1 MRGGGEESAGN
12 GEMSESHPALDVQSD
27 AERAPL
33 RLRHIPNAV
42 SAVALFGARLLT
54 AVLQLRY
61 VDTYWGGGYTGLNAL
76 SNQVLLYVMLLE
88 LGLSQSAITLLYE
101 PILTGNHARVS
112 GLVGALRRDVRL
124 LAGAGSLIIF
134 PVLFTY
140 ARFIHGSLRYSTVAL
155 TLALIAFTGLLQLA
169 AIHFQ
174 VYLNAAER
182 LDKVNYTFAAGYLLK
197 TGIGL
202 PLAIHFHDYLWLP
215 ATIAALTLG
224 EFAALRFSFHRECPD
239 FRPHGWR
246 EHVRD
251 LRGRA
256 KYALIQRAAGV
267 AYYQSD
273 FIILSVTT
281 SLALVRDYAKF
292 QYVAAALLSAV
303 GMIAASLTTTV
314 ARLQLRRQAYDR
326 RRQYVA
332 GQQAISILGAVL
344 MLAFWFT
351 SRTVVAL
358 AFGKDPAV
366 ARTVILLFGIALFLN
381 IVKTVDDVFI
391 MAKGA
396 FEIGYWI
403 PAVEVPVYVISGVL
417 LSRRLGFAGILLA
430 SIGTNVLVSIVL
442 KGIVLSGPVFD
453 STRPQWYGS
462 RFLSIAKALAISLPL
477 AGMYSLA
484 GDFLHPSF
492 LRFAATNL
500 VALLYLFAVMRWMF
514 ARMSPAVEL
523 SA

>member
-1 MRGGGEESAGN
+1 
-12 GEMSESHPALDVQSD
+12 MSEVDGSLEAQCDSTP
-27 AERAPL
+27 APL

-42 SAVALFGARLLT
+42 SAVALFCARLLT

-61 VDTYWGGGYTGLNAL
+61 VDKYWGGGYTGLNAL

-101 PILTGNHARVS
+101 PVLSRNHARVS
-112 GLVGALRRDVRL
+112 GLVAALRRDVRL
-124 LAGAGSLIIF
+124 LAAAGSLIIF
-134 PVLFTY
+134 PILFTY
-140 ARFIHGSLRYSTVAL
+140 AHFIHGSLRYSTVAI
-155 TLALIAFTGLLQLA
+155 TLALIASTGLLQLA

-174 VYLNAAER
+174 AYLNAAER
-182 LDKVNYTFAAGYLLK
+182 LDKVNYTFATGYVLK
-197 TGIGL
+197 TAIGL
-202 PLAIHFHDYLWLP
+202 PLAIHFHQYLWLP
-215 ATIAALTLG
+215 ATIATLTAG
-224 EFAALRFSFHRECPD
+224 EFAALRYAFHRECPH
-239 FRPHGWR
+239 FRADGWR

-292 QYVAAALLSAV
+292 QYVSAALLSAV

-314 ARLQLRRQAYDR
+314 ARLQLRRLAYDR

-332 GQQAISILGAVL
+332 AQQAICFLGAVL

-351 SRTVVAL
+351 SRTVVSL
-358 AFGKDPAV
+358 AFGKDPSIEH
-366 ARTVILLFGIALFLN
+366 TVILLFGAALFLN

-403 PAVEVPVYVISGVL
+403 PAIEVPVYVVSGVL

-430 SIGTNVLVSIVL
+430 SIGTNILVSIVL

-453 STRPQWYGS
+453 STRRQWYGS
-462 RFLSIAKALAISLPL
+462 RFFSMARALAAAAPL
-477 AGMYSLA
+477 ALLYSLA
-484 GDFLHPSF
+484 GHFMHPSF

-500 VALLYLFAVMRWMF
+500 VALLYIFAGVRWMF
-514 ARMSPAVEL
+514 GRRLTGSEAMA
-523 SA
+523 